1 MSRKNLAA
9 AIAIALAFGN
19 TTVQALTDEEG
30 TSAIQ
35 FNFNNPGARS
45 RAMGGAFLAL
55 ADDATAA
62 YTNPAGLPQLSRR
75 EMSVEWRQTN
85 FSTPHLA
92 SGQADFPT
100 RAFYERTDSSVAGPS
115 FVSAV
120 SPLGKVS
127 LAFFRHDNANF
138 NTRFAYEPPAEPDPD
153 SMTLAPFR
161 SRVDLS
167 DTVYGVSAGYALN
180 DRWQVG
186 AGLNLHD
193 FEIDSRTIRRI
204 DSDDFTST
212 SQIQRGSDRGLG
224 YTVGLRFLATD
235 RLAIGASYRRAP
247 RLTYDAIFGGTDLD
261 GTDSVFLRK
270 PSDFDV
276 PDAYG
281 IGLNYRFSD
290 AFAVGFD
297 INRVRYSQLTRRISS
312 VFGEV
317 GSDDE
322 YFDVDNLRIKN
333 GTEFHLG
340 GEYVLID
347 RKVPLSLRAGA
358 WIDPEHN
365 LRKPALAS
373 EWTGSANAAIFSY
386 RTGAQMHWSLGAG
399 LAFERFSIDVAADLS
414 KYSDTVSVSGVF
426 RF

>member
-1 MSRKNLAA
+1 MSRRNLAA

-75 EMSVEWRQTN
+75 EMSFEWRQTN

-92 SGQADFPT
+92 SGRADFPT
-100 RAFYERTDSSVAGPS
+100 RANYERADSSVAGPS

-120 SPLGKVS
+120 FPLGKVS
-127 LAFFRHDNANF
+127 LALFRHDNANF
-138 NTRFAYEPPAEPDPD
+138 NTRFGYVSPPDG
-153 SMTLAPFR
+153 SLYPFE
-161 SRVDLS
+161 SNVDLS
-167 DTVYGVSAGYALN
+167 DIVYGVSAGYALN
-180 DRWQVG
+180 DRWQIG

-193 FEIDSRTIRRI
+193 FEIDSETVRTLN
-204 DSDDFTST
+204 SDEYLST
-212 SQIQRGSDRGLG
+212 HQVQRGSDRSLG

-235 RLAIGASYRRAP
+235 RLAIGASYRSAP
-247 RLTYDAIFGGTDLD
+247 RLTYEAIASTVGLD
-261 GTDSVFLRK
+261 GTESVFLRK

-312 VFGEV
+312 VFGDP
-317 GSDDE
+317 GSE
-322 YFDVDNLRIKN
+322 FEFFDVENLRIKD
-333 GTEFHLG
+333 GTELHLG
-340 GEYVLID
+340 GEYVLVD

-373 EWTGSANAAIFSY
+373 EWADSANAAIFSH

>member
-1 MSRKNLAA
+1 MSRRNLAA

-75 EMSVEWRQTN
+75 EMSFEWRQTN

-92 SGQADFPT
+92 SGKADFPT
-100 RAFYERTDSSVAGPS
+100 RAGYERADSSVAGPS

-120 SPLGKVS
+120 FPLGQVS
-127 LAFFRHDNANF
+127 LALYRHDNANF
-138 NTRFAYEPPAEPDPD
+138 NTRFNYVNPPDG
-153 SMTLAPFR
+153 SLYPFE
-161 SRVDLS
+161 SHVDLS
-167 DTVYGVSAGYALN
+167 DIVYGVSAGYALN
-180 DRWQVG
+180 DRWQIG

-193 FEIDSRTIRRI
+193 FEIDSETVRTLN
-204 DSDDFTST
+204 SDEFQST
-212 SQIQRGSDRGLG
+212 RQVQRGSDRGLG

-235 RLAIGASYRRAP
+235 RLAIGAAYRRAP
-247 RLTYDAIFGGTDLD
+247 RLTYEAIASRVGVD
-261 GTDSVFLRK
+261 GTESVYLRK
-270 PSDFDV
+270 PSQFDV

-312 VFGEV
+312 VFAEP
-317 GSDDE
+317 GSE
-322 YFDVDNLRIKN
+322 FEFFDVENLRIKD

-340 GEYVLID
+340 GEYVLVD

-373 EWTGSANAAIFSY
+373 EWADSANAAIFSY

>member
-1 MSRKNLAA
+1 MLRSTLAA
-9 AIAIALAFGN
+9 AIAFALVSPA
-19 TTVQALTDEEG
+19 VHALTDEEG

-62 YTNPAGLPQLSRR
+62 YTNPAGLTQLSRR

-92 SGQADFPT
+92 SGLADFPT
-100 RAFYERTDSSVAGPS
+100 RAFYERADSSVAGPS

-120 SPLGKVS
+120 FPLGKVS
-127 LAFFRHDNANF
+127 LAFFRHTNADF
-138 NTRFAYEPPAEPDPD
+138 NTRFSYENPADRG
-153 SMTLAPFR
+153 LLPFV

-167 DTVYGVSAGYALN
+167 DAVYGVSAGYALS
-180 DRWQVG
+180 DRWQIG
-186 AGLNLHD
+186 GGLNLHD
-193 FEIDSRTIRRI
+193 FEIDSETVRTVG
-204 DSDDFTST
+204 SDGIASWR
-212 SQIQRGSDRGLG
+212 QRQRGSDRGLG

-235 RLAIGASYRRAP
+235 RLAVGANYRRAP
-247 RLTYDAIFGGTDLD
+247 RLTYDAIASEISFD
-261 GTDSVFLRK
+261 GTESIFLRK

-290 AFAVGFD
+290 AFALGFD

-312 VFGEV
+312 AFGEV
-317 GSDDE
+317 GSEFE
-322 YFDVDNLRIKN
+322 YLDVDGLRIKN

-340 GEYVLID
+340 GEYVLVD

-365 LRKPALAS
+365 LRKPAPAS
-373 EWTGSANAAIFSY
+373 AWADSANASIFSHH
-386 RTGAQMHWSLGAG
+386 TGAQMHWSLGAG

-414 KYSDTVSVSGVF
+414 KYSDTMSVSGVF

>member
-100 RAFYERTDSSVAGPS
+100 RAFYERADSSVAGPS

-120 SPLGKVS
+120 FPLGKVS
-127 LAFFRHDNANF
+127 LAFFRHTNVDF
-138 NTRFAYEPPAEPDPD
+138 NTRFDYENTAAGG
-153 SMTLAPFR
+153 LYPFE

-167 DTVYGVSAGYALN
+167 DVVYGISAGYALS

-193 FEIDSRTIRRI
+193 FEIDSKTVRTIA
-204 DSDDFTST
+204 DDDYLST

-235 RLAIGASYRRAP
+235 RLAIGANYRRAP
-247 RLTYDAIFGGTDLD
+247 RLNYEAIMGAVGAD
-261 GTDSVFLRK
+261 GTDTVFIRK

-276 PDAYG
+276 PDVYG

-312 VFGEV
+312 AFGEP
-317 GSDDE
+317 GGE
-322 YFDVDNLRIKN
+322 LEFFDVDNLRIKN

-340 GEYVLID
+340 GEYVLVD

-373 EWTGSANAAIFSY
+373 EWADSANATIFSY

>member
-1 MSRKNLAA
+1 MSRRNLAV
-9 AIAIALAFGN
+9 AIALALASLPAY
-19 TTVQALTDEEG
+19 ALTDEEG

-92 SGQADFPT
+92 SGVADSPVHAGYD
-100 RAFYERTDSSVAGPS
+100 RADSSVAGPS

-120 SPLGKVS
+120 FPLGNVS
-127 LAFFRHDNANF
+127 LAFYRHDNANF
-138 NTRFAYEPPAEPDPD
+138 NTRFAYAPEGDPD
-153 SMTLAPFR
+153 SFVLYPFQ

-167 DTVYGVSAGYALN
+167 DIVYGASAGYALN
-180 DRWQVG
+180 ERWQIG

-193 FEIDSRTIRRI
+193 FEIDSQTVRAIN
-204 DSDDFTST
+204 DEDYAST
-212 SQIQRGSDRGLG
+212 SQIQRGSDRGIG

-235 RLAIGASYRRAP
+235 RLAIGANYRRAP
-247 RLTYDAIFGGTDLD
+247 RLTYEAILSAVSVD
-261 GTDSVFLRK
+261 GTDSIFLRK
-270 PSDFDV
+270 PSDFDL
-276 PDAYG
+276 PDTYG

-312 VFGEV
+312 AFQDV
-317 GSDDE
+317 GSE
-322 YFDVDNLRIKN
+322 FEFADVDGLRIKN

-340 GEYVLID
+340 GEYVLVD

-365 LRKPALAS
+365 LRKPAPAS
-373 EWTGSANAAIFSY
+373 AWTDSANAAIFSHHSG
-386 RTGAQMHWSLGAG
+386 TQMHWSLGAG
-399 LAFERFSIDVAADLS
+399 LAFERFSVDVAADLS